1 VLFLTRYP
9 VAGASSRY
17 RVYQYLPYL
26 KAEGIAL
33 EVQSFMDDALYA
45 LSFSPGRT
53 AAKVARSVLAVA
65 RRLLVLT
72 RFRSFD
78 VIYMQRE
85 LLPFGPAWI
94 ERFLKASGVRLVFD
108 YDDALFIAKA
118 SRYNP
123 LASLLRAPEKVRD
136 IFRIVDLVV
145 AGN

>member
-1 VLFLTRYP
+1 
-9 VAGASSRY
+9 
-17 RVYQYLPYL
+17 
-26 KAEGIAL
+26 
-33 EVQSFMDDALYA
+33 
-45 LSFSPGRT
+45 
-53 AAKVARSVLAVA
+53 
-65 RRLLVLT
+65 
-72 RFRSFD
+72 
-78 VIYMQRE
+78 

-145 AGN
+145 AGNNWLRDQAIAHGAAAVTLEVAEDVRRFHGRLGRGPSDTVWIGWLGSTSTVKYLRLIEPVLREVALRYPHV